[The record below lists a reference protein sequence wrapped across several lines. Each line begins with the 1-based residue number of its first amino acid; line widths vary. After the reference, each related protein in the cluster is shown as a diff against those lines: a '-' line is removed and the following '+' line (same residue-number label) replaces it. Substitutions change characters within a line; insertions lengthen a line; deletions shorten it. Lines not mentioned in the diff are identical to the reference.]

1 MVTPGSRANAKTSLN
16 SLTIV
21 FKSAHDPTMDPFKEV
36 AAGAREALED
46 MTDPAS
52 WTVVFVAR
60 EDRGYR
66 LLVAYRGEWL
76 RTLIR
81 GSVDVAPSPRVAARN
96 LVGSFLDGVARE
108 HGQPGRRPIYEDEYV
123 RASAFPLG

>member
-1 MVTPGSRANAKTSLN
+1 
-16 SLTIV
+16 
-21 FKSAHDPTMDPFKEV
+21 MDPFKEV

-46 MTDPAS
+46 MIDPAS

-81 GSVDVAPSPRVAARN
+81 GSVDVAPNPRVAARN
-96 LVGSFLDGVARE
+96 LVGSFLDGVAKE
-108 HGQPGRRPIYEDEYV
+108 HGQAGRRPIYEDEYV
-123 RASAFPLG
+123 RASAFPDLPIPALMAPSPHERRSRAAGGSGRDR